1 MKKQVKQTDDKKI
14 NIPNNIHFYSDICGL
29 LLQINDNQLLFESDK
44 RYWLAN
50 LLMYA
55 NDEVKCKLKL
65 CKFDDLKE
73 GDFFVDDIKTINHI
87 SDYKIIIDK
96 IKSKKLLSYVR
107 YNTTE
112 RSLRNIRVIYEK
124 GVKLYKVV
132 MTNNKNKK

>member
-1 MKKQVKQTDDKKI
+1 MEKQVKQADDKKI

-55 NDEVKCKLKL
+55 NDEVKCKLEL
-65 CKFDDLKE
+65 CKFNDLEE
-73 GDFFVDDIKTINHI
+73 GDFFVEDIENINKI
-87 SDYKIIIDK
+87 SNYNMVINK
-96 IKSKKLLSYVR
+96 IKEEKYLSYVK
-107 YNTTE
+107 YDTTTHSIINTK
-112 RSLRNIRVIYEK
+112 SLFSY
-124 GVKLYKVV
+124 GVYRYKVV